1 MCLGSK
7 PALPPVKEPIDRQAV
22 AAQKAY
28 NRAQD
33 RPASQYNEGNTDV
46 VGSLIAKQS
55 QPQVSTSLKSLMG
68 SAA

>member
-33 RPASQYNEGNTDV
+33 RQASQYNEGNTDV
-46 VGSLIAKQS
+46 VGSLIAKQ
-55 QPQVSTSLKSLMG
+55 
-68 SAA
+68 